1 MHYDHKTIDSKWQ
14 KRWLESKIYAPRVEQ
29 ASAPKK
35 YILDMFPY
43 PSAQGLHVGHPLG
56 YIGSDI
62 YSRFYRMK
70 GATVLHPMGWDAFG
84 LPAENYAIKTG
95 VHPHTITQQN
105 IANYRRQLQSIGFSY
120 DWDREVDT
128 TDPKYYKWTQWIFL
142 QIFKKGL
149 AYESHL
155 PINWCPSCKT
165 GLANEEVVH
174 GNLCERCKSVVE
186 QRPIRQWVL
195 KITEYAEALLQ
206 DLDTLTWPEHI
217 LEMQRNWIGKSE
229 GCTFGLKL
237 EDSSE
242 EITVFTTRIDTAFGM
257 SFVAIAPEHPLVE
270 QCTTEENMDAV
281 TTYAEEARQKSQM
294 ERTELNK
301 EKTGVF
307 TGSYAINPFNGEK
320 IAIYVCDYVL
330 GFYGTGAVMGAPA
343 HDERDF
349 SFAKKHDLEIKR
361 VIRKRPETT
370 KEQFDELYAN
380 APKEVQH
387 IVSQI
392 TVGIAM
398 PVGKD
403 DTHHTQDERNAWI
416 SFLQNNGGWDNKQN
430 TANETA
436 QKAYSLW
443 EQFLQSSAGDLWL
456 IQNAYLMR
464 KAYTEDG
471 TLMDSDGFTGLTSEE
486 ARTRMSDWVEAQ
498 QIGKKTVNYK
508 LRDWNFSRQR
518 YWGEPIPLIHCA
530 TCGIVP
536 VPEKDLPILLPEVE
550 KYEPTGTG
558 DSPLAT
564 IDEWVNTTCPTCHAP
579 AKRET
584 NTMPQWAG
592 SCWYYLRYIDPHN
605 DEAFADKELLKEW
618 LPVDMYVG
626 GAEHAVLH
634 LLYAR
639 FWHKVLYDLGHVP
652 TKEPFQSLKSQG
664 LMQGEDGQKM
674 SKSIG
679 NVVNPDD
686 TIAEYGADTLR
697 TYEMFMGPFEASKPW
712 STSAIEG
719 TYRFLQKVWKLQ
731 EKVADIPESKNIA
744 ILHQTI
750 QKVTQDIE
758 NFSFNTAVSSLMILT
773 NALSGE
779 EKIARTTYETLILL
793 LAPFAPHMVEEL
805 WESLGNSFSIHTATW
820 PAFDPSLAE
829 ATEITI
835 SVQVN
840 GKLRGT
846 FTTSKD
852 ISKEEAIAKAKELE
866 SVLKY
871 IEGGIKKEIYVP
883 GKIVS
888 LVV

>member
-1 MHYDHKTIDSKWQ
+1 
-14 KRWLESKIYAPRVEQ
+14 
-29 ASAPKK
+29 
-35 YILDMFPY
+35 MFPY

-56 YIGSDI
+56 YVGSDI
-62 YSRFYRMK
+62 YARFHRMN
-70 GATVLHPMGWDAFG
+70 GAAVLHPMGWDAFG

-95 VHPHTITQQN
+95 VHPHEITQQN

-142 QIFKKGL
+142 QLYKKGL

-165 GLANEEVVH
+165 GLANEEVVS

-195 KITEYAEALLQ
+195 KITEYAEALLE
-206 DLDTLTWPEHI
+206 DLNTLTWPEHI

-237 EDSSE
+237 DGTNE

-270 QCTTEENMDAV
+270 ECTTDENMDEV
-281 TTYAEEARQKSQM
+281 TTYVEEAKQKSQL

-301 EKTGVF
+301 EKSGIF

-320 IAIYVCDYVL
+320 VAIFVCDYVL
-330 GFYGTGAVMGAPA
+330 GFYGTGAVMGVPA

-349 SFAKKHDLEIKR
+349 AFAKKKNLPIKK
-361 VIRKRPETT
+361 VITITSKET
-370 KEQFDELYAN
+370 KEKFETALAKASNEVQQIFKAIEAGNAIPTGAKDEKQV
-380 APKEVQH
+380 PKER
-387 IVSQI
+387 
-392 TVGIAM
+392 A
-398 PVGKD
+398 
-403 DTHHTQDERNAWI
+403 AWI
-416 SFLQNNGGWDNKQN
+416 AFLQAYAGWDTEKNEANQ
-430 TANETA
+430 TA
-436 QKAYSLW
+436 KDAYTLW
-443 EQFLQSSAGDLWL
+443 ELFLHTNEGGQWTTLHPE
-456 IQNAYLMR
+456 LMR
-464 KAYTEDG
+464 EAHTEDG
-471 TLMDSDGFTGLTSEE
+471 VLHNSGEFTGKTSEE
-486 ARTRMSDWVEAQ
+486 ARHLMSAWVESQ
-498 QIGKKTVNYK
+498 KIGRKTVNYK

-518 YWGEPIPLIHCA
+518 YWGEPIPLVHCEK
-530 TCGIVP
+530 CGIVP
-536 VPEKDLPILLPEVE
+536 IPEKDLPVLLPEVE
-550 KYEPTGTG
+550 RYEPTGTG
-558 DSPLAT
+558 DSPLAA
-564 IDEWVNTTCPTCHAP
+564 IEEWVNTTCPTCNSP

-605 DEAFADKELLKEW
+605 DEVFADPELLKEW

-639 FWHKVLYDLGHVP
+639 FWHKVLYDLGYVP
-652 TKEPFQSLKSQG
+652 TKEPFQSLRSQG
-664 LMQGEDGQKM
+664 IIQGEDGQKM

-686 TIAEYGADTLR
+686 TITKYGADTLR

-712 STSAIEG
+712 STTAIEG
-719 TYRFLQKVWKLQ
+719 TYRFLQKVWKLRD
-731 EKVADIPESKNIA
+731 KVTDAEESKHNA

-750 QKVTQDIE
+750 NKVTQDID
-758 NFSFNTAVSSLMILT
+758 NFSFNTAVSSLMILVNT
-773 NALSGE
+773 LSDGE
-779 EKIARTTYETLILL
+779 TVAKSTFETLVLL
-793 LAPFAPHMVEEL
+793 LAPFAPHVTEEL
-805 WESLGNSFSIHTATW
+805 WEHLGHSSSIHTATW
-820 PAFDPSLAE
+820 PVFNPQLAE
-829 ATEITI
+829 ASEVTI

-846 FTTSKD
+846 FTAPKS
-852 ISKEEAIAKAKELE
+852 ISKEEAITQAKALDT
-866 SVLKY
+866 VTKY
-871 IEGGIKKEIYVP
+871 LVDGVKKEIYVP

-888 LVV
+888 FVV